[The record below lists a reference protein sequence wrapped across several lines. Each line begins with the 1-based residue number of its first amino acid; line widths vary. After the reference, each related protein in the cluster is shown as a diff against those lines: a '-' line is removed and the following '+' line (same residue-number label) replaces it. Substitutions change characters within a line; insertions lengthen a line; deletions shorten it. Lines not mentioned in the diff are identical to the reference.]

1 MTDRPQQTG
10 LHLRLLIL
18 SIPLD
23 SALTGPDTGGDVAGE
38 TQRIAAIRDPFAL
51 LRAATVR
58 LAEAQ
63 QEVTELSRLRQR
75 VISELHDQGMSYA
88 QIAAEAGLTRGRIHQ
103 LKQSAPAPE
112 GAFLGNARL
121 IIATPLKQEAGNARP
136 VLAAEDF
143 SAAQRLGDLA
153 RSYKLDPSFEHVPIG
168 GEIDLNREDM
178 IVICGPRLSSHVAGV
193 LAQDPSISFE
203 RAEDGPWTLR
213 DRETGVAYRA
223 GMDST
228 PKTNSDV
235 AYFGRLPRPDGQGL
249 IMVLTGIHPQGSLG
263 VVHLIVNDLADLYRQ
278 VGTERFSVLV
288 NVDYDPAN
296 NEPVN
301 VRLLSP
307 FYRHQAD

>member
-1 MTDRPQQTG
+1 MPHDSQQTG
-10 LHLRLLIL
+10 RHLRLLIL

-23 SALTGPDTGGDVAGE
+23 SALTGADTGGDMAGE
-38 TQRIAAIRDPFAL
+38 TQRIAAIKDPFEL

-75 VISELHDQGMSYA
+75 VISELHEQGMSYA

-121 IIATPLKQEAGNARP
+121 IIATPLKQEAGNSRP

-143 SAAQRLGDLA
+143 AAAQRLGDLA
-153 RSYKLDPSFEHVPIG
+153 RSYKLEPSFEHVPIG

-193 LAQDPSISFE
+193 LAQDPSICFE

-213 DRETGVAYRA
+213 DRETGIAHRS
-223 GMDST
+223 GMDSD
-228 PKTNSDV
+228 PSTNSDV
-235 AYFGRLPRPDGQGL
+235 AYLGRLPRPDGQGL
-249 IMVLTGIHPQGSLG
+249 IMVLTGIHPQGTLG

-278 VGTERFSVLV
+278 AGTDRFSVLL
-288 NVDYDPAN
+288 NVDYNPQD
-296 NEPVN
+296 NEPVR

-307 FYRHQAD
+307 FYRHEAD

>member
-1 MTDRPQQTG
+1 MTSSLT
-10 LHLRLLIL
+10 RLTAM
-18 SIPLD
+18 PM
-23 SALTGPDTGGDVAGE
+23 
-38 TQRIAAIRDPFAL
+38 RAIRSTTP
-51 LRAATVR
+51 
-58 LAEAQ
+58 Q
-63 QEVTELSRLRQR
+63 
-75 VISELHDQGMSYA
+75 
-88 QIAAEAGLTRGRIHQ
+88 AGLTRVRIHQ
-103 LKQSAPAPE
+103 LKQSAPAPD

-121 IIATPLKQEAGNARP
+121 IIATPLKQEAGNSRP

-168 GEIDLNREDM
+168 GEIDLNREDV